1 MPGPRNGAEN
11 CTTLQEF
18 WNILFDEEM
27 RNMIVDCTNKQIE
40 DVCSHLMA
48 NGVVM
53 QTYHHTT
60 DSTEFNAF
68 IGLLYYS
75 GLWKSI
81 HVNADEL
88 WSHTNGN
95 NLYRCVMPKNRFVFL
110 ANCLR
115 FDIRENRSADDR
127 LAPIR
132 ELWEKFIAH
141 CEYYYNPS
149 DKLTVD
155 EQLLSFRGRCKFRM
169 YMKSKPDKYGLKI
182 ITLNDA
188 NTFYLVSY
196 FTFIC
201 YLYVACYEKCNI
213 TKLLFSFQINAIPY
227 LGKSGHA
234 ANESSEFFFK
244 KVTTP
249 IHGTNRSVTCDNWFT
264 SVPLLIE
271 MSKEPYLMQLT
282 GTIRK
287 NKPDIP
293 NEFKLASKTVPHSK
307 FCHSENVTLVCLKNT
322 RLKNTKLF
330 Y

>member
-88 WSHTNGN
+88 WSHINGN

-110 ANCLR
+110 ASCLR

-149 DKLTVD
+149 DELTVN
-155 EQLLSFRGRCKFRM
+155 EQLLSYRGRCKFRM

-213 TKLLFSFQINAIPY
+213 TKLLFSF
-227 LGKSGHA
+227 
-234 ANESSEFFFK
+234 
-244 KVTTP
+244 
-249 IHGTNRSVTCDNWFT
+249 
-264 SVPLLIE
+264 
-271 MSKEPYLMQLT
+271 
-282 GTIRK
+282 
-287 NKPDIP
+287 
-293 NEFKLASKTVPHSK
+293 
-307 FCHSENVTLVCLKNT
+307 
-322 RLKNTKLF
+322 
-330 Y
+330 